1 MARNYKR
8 EYAIESRERKDQR
21 AARNRAR
28 RVMINEGKAAVGDGK
43 DVGHKKALSK
53 GGTNSR
59 KNLKIEDPAKN
70 RSFDRNSKR
79 AMVSETSAREKKK
92 GKKS

>member
-8 EYAIESRERKDQR
+8 EYALEDRERKDQR

-28 RVMINEGKAAVGDGK
+28 RIMINEGKAAVGDGK

-59 KNLKIEDPAKN
+59 QNLTVQDPAKN
-70 RSFDRNSKR
+70 RSFARDSKR
-79 AMVSETSAREKKK
+79 AMVSETSKRERK
-92 GKKS
+92 GRK